1 MNTVKKVAFF
11 VIFVIISSYLLLNHL
26 LQWQVVSVP
35 NIIVNNAMFNIF
47 GAEDEAENKK
57 VIQEFER
64 IETYN
69 KIAEEVYVEK
79 DKAIKREIER
89 KLSDCDEIIINDSF
103 DLDWKHLITVD
114 TIRVQ
119 QNHRR
124 GILKFAVLD
133 IGTSFI
139 KISSYKYIEKRTKYV
154 DTPQGPQKVEY
165 EVLIGVVNCRR
176 AEFDDPVFK
185 PYYLKKQ
192 FEKSAVNAQYM
203 YDTLCTIYTSQRL
216 NEEELVP
223 GGEVISGMIEGTNI
237 KTIRYYNQTQGYWAQ
252 KPYGKDWEDN
262 YYWSGCGPT
271 AAAMIFSTLLNDPG
285 IDPYTMGQFFSKKG
299 LRFKEGT
306 AHHCMVVVAEHY
318 GLRSEYFSFNNIE
331 KLAKHLKEGHLI
343 SAVVG
348 RNQTDLYRGGGHFVV
363 INGIK
368 NENGKV
374 MVHVTDPAFTN
385 KIGWW
390 DIDIVVKASKNFTAI
405 WK

>member
-1 MNTVKKVAFF
+1 MDTVRRAALF
-11 VIFVIISSYLLLNHL
+11 VIFIVIGVYLLINHL

-47 GAEDEAENKK
+47 GSESEEKNEK
-57 VIQEFER
+57 VLKEFER
-64 IETYN
+64 IQTYN
-69 KIAEEVYVEK
+69 KIIDDVHIEK
-79 DKAIKREIER
+79 KKRIRKEID
-89 KLSDCDEIIINDSF
+89 KLSDCDEIVVNDNF
-103 DLDWKHLITVD
+103 DIDWKHLITVD

-119 QNHRR
+119 QNHRW
-124 GILKFAVLD
+124 GIQKLIVLD
-133 IGTSFI
+133 IGSSFI
-139 KISSYKYIEKRTKYV
+139 KISSYKYTEKRTKYI
-154 DTPQGPQKVEY
+154 DTPQGQQAVEY
-165 EVLIGVVNCRR
+165 EVLIGVVNCWT

-192 FEKSAVNAQYM
+192 FQKSAENAQYM

-223 GGEVISGMIEGTNI
+223 GGEAISGTIEGTNI
-237 KTIRYYNQTQGYWAQ
+237 KTIRYYNQTQGYWSQ
-252 KPYGKDWEDN
+252 KSYGKEGEDN

-271 AAAMIFSTLLNDPG
+271 AAAMIFSTLLNDSS

-306 AHHCMVVVAEHY
+306 AHNCMIVAAEKY
-318 GLRSEYFSFNNIE
+318 NLQSEYFAFNNIE
-331 KLAKHLKEGHLI
+331 KLANHLKKDHI
-343 SAVVG
+343 VSAVIG
-348 RNQTDLYRGGGHFVV
+348 RNQTSLYKGGGHFIV

-390 DIDIVVKASKNFTAI
+390 DIDIVVKASKNFTAV